1 MNHRLTKITWLSV
14 TISLVLACATHLAA
28 QATPTATAPLDA
40 SFFAG
45 YTRIYPDYGRPTDSG
60 ISFGFDLTHNFK
72 FPIVPSL
79 EARSNLA
86 NGSIVD
92 ERTYLFGVRA
102 EPKLRGRFH
111 PYGDFL
117 IGPGN
122 LHYVY
127 PTSYPGYVGDN
138 SVVKSIGGGIDFDVY
153 FHFQV
158 KADVQYQF
166 WNFGSNYTLTPTTYM
181 LGINYH
187 LRSRNS
193 NPR

>member
-1 MNHRLTKITWLSV
+1 MNHRWTKLTWFFIATTL
-14 TISLVLACATHLAA
+14 TLACSTHLVA

-40 SFFAG
+40 SFFAAF
-45 YTRIYPDYGRPTDSG
+45 TRTAPDYGSATNNG
-60 ISFGFDLTHNFK
+60 VAFGFDFTHYFK
-72 FPIVPSL
+72 FPVVPSL
-79 EARSNLA
+79 EARANLA
-86 NGSIVD
+86 NGSIVS
-92 ERTYLFGVRA
+92 ERSYLFGLRA
-102 EPKLRGRFH
+102 DPKLHGRFH

-122 LHYVY
+122 LHYAQ
-127 PTSYPGYVGDN
+127 PPAPGYVGDN
-138 SVVKSIGGGIDFDVY
+138 SIVKSIGGGVDFDVLS
-153 FHFQV
+153 HFQV

-181 LGINYH
+181 IGINYH